1 MRYRLSRR
9 QRARCTCNN
18 HVAPAVN
25 YVSACNKYAAA
36 ATSTR
41 RLATITLRLTTNP
54 SKCGLACENLPR
66 STLFSGFLVGAYV
79 FIVERYVLVAGTTYL
94 LQVLRACCRELRDCC
109 RFIRARDRNSCD
121 DPCGRQG
128 PASRP
133 RRAGCRRRNRSANA

>member
-121 DPCGRQG
+121 GPCGRQG